1 MLTALPVVL
10 FAGASGDWGRIC
22 GVLKRTGEPAL
33 GDSDEPSTPDI
44 SDFMWTGDSVKNK
57 SQCWS

>member
-10 FAGASGDWGRIC
+10 FADVSGDGAHIC

-33 GDSDEPSTPDI
+33 GDSDEPSAPDT
-44 SDFMWTGDSVKNK
+44 SDLMWTGDSVKK
-57 SQCWS
+57 KQHCRG